1 MYASPLPMQCHQQLL
16 ILTTTSSMNSA
27 NQIRNAVANI
37 QDELQRIVACADL
50 NPLEQNHVAEEF
62 KNKLIAEFNTKLRGF
77 KTKIRS
83 LNEENHLLKLRVA
96 DLEHQLGQNSKPARP
111 SKSLTSLPQVR
122 PMLPPKRHRDSE
134 EKVEIS
140 SSPIKGNSQQGPE
153 SRLDSRPDLTSS
165 QLNHL
170 PTQYSDASETV
181 AEDNKVDNKEGNQ
194 EDNVNKSP
202 VTANNSPLSG
212 KKRRKKQ
219 EKFEISP
226 VKGNFIEE
234 DDRVVADSQD
244 EFEALGEG
252 RRGHPSHYTALQR
265 IDFLRNYYRMKLAD
279 TKYRIDLLTNP
290 ITEKPWVA
298 ADFQPN
304 AHWTRPKHL
313 NSHVGVMTK
322 QQEQNYDRFF
332 QEAGHGMISGGPQW
346 EVVNSAQAGSGA
358 GSSDSEKEN
367 SAGGAHWVRS
377 QVMDKYLS
385 PPGFMVASFPNSQ
398 EEAENKARVARKNL
412 ERINRRVAS
421 ALSQG
426 EFIFFEEVLN
436 TYVAQSRYTRH
447 AKH

>member
-1 MYASPLPMQCHQQLL
+1 
-16 ILTTTSSMNSA
+16 MNSA

-37 QDELQRIVACADL
+37 QDQLQRIVTCADI
-50 NPLEQNHVAEEF
+50 NPLEQRHVAEEF
-62 KNKLIAEFNTKLRGF
+62 KNKLITEFNTKLRGF
-77 KTKIRS
+77 KTKIRN
-83 LNEENHLLKLRVA
+83 LNEENHLLRLRVA
-96 DLEHQLGQNSKPARP
+96 DLEHQLGQKSQPARP

-140 SSPIKGNSQQGPE
+140 SSPIKGNSQHGP
-153 SRLDSRPDLTSS
+153 DSRPDLTSS

-170 PTQYSDASETV
+170 PTQYSDASETAV
-181 AEDNKVDNKEGNQ
+181 EDNKA
-194 EDNVNKSP
+194 DNVNKSP
-202 VTANNSPLSG
+202 VAANKSLGTAKNSPQSG

-219 EKFEISP
+219 DRFEISP
-226 VKGNFIEE
+226 VKANFIEE

-244 EFEALGEG
+244 ECEPLGEG

-279 TKYRIDLLTNP
+279 TKYRIDLLSNP

-346 EVVNSAQAGSGA
+346 EVANSAQA

-367 SAGGAHWVRS
+367 SASGAHWVRS

-398 EEAENKARVARKNL
+398 EEAENKARTARKTL
-412 ERINRRVAS
+412 ERINRRVVS